1 MEQKKCRLIAESGNG
16 SRSAAPAAKAAV
28 VSAGG
33 ASFSPTVIASCF
45 AIIGGGPTGDAQ
57 KEHAH

>member
-1 MEQKKCRLIAESGNG
+1 MSSIAESGNG
-16 SRSAAPAAKAAV
+16 SRSAVPTAKAA

-33 ASFSPTVIASCF
+33 ASFSPTVIASYF
-45 AIIGGGPTGDAQ
+45 AIIGGGSAGDAQ